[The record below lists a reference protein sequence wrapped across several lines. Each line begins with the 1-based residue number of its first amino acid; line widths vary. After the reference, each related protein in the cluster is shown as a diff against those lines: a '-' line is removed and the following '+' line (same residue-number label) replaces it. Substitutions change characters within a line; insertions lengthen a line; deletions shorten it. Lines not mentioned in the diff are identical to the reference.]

1 MTMYL
6 LIIFSPVKQLEESKI
21 ETIKELVNC
30 PLFENADCRELL
42 LPAMIK
48 HIEEYMRKE
57 ILTEK
62 VNETLGNILDK
73 LRDIQPRDRDIG
85 EIMTTCLRTLI
96 QTAVAERKKRR
107 ISSTSMH
114 PIISNL
120 ICLLNQ
126 MTPSHY
132 SQYIESFGITERSTR
147 EAGRYD
153 LIEFISEVLE
163 LFKDLIE
170 NNAFPRYVI
179 FNFTKFFF
187 LEMFIYKKKLNFTL
201 GNGTP

>member
-1 MTMYL
+1 M
-6 LIIFSPVKQLEESKI
+6 
-21 ETIKELVNC
+21 
-30 PLFENADCRELL
+30 
-42 LPAMIK
+42 
-48 HIEEYMRKE
+48 
-57 ILTEK
+57 
-62 VNETLGNILDK
+62 
-73 LRDIQPRDRDIG
+73 
-85 EIMTTCLRTLI
+85 
-96 QTAVAERKKRR
+96 AERKKRR
-107 ISSTSMH
+107 ISSSMH

-120 ICLLNQ
+120 ICLLNE
-126 MTPSHY
+126 MTPPHY

-170 NNAFPRYVI
+170 NNAFSRYVI